1 MNYEK
6 LPKTISAEEL
16 LSTPLP
22 PVKWIIPD
30 LLPAG
35 LALFAGPSK
44 AGKSWLTLW
53 LCLQVAQG
61 KPMWGREIEPH
72 TVIYLSLEDTFNR
85 LQKRLLQL
93 VGSEEAPERLVMQ
106 TECSSIGQGLE
117 EQLTSFIYQHP
128 DTGLIVIDTLQK
140 VRSSDQ
146 NNSMYASDY
155 KEISAL
161 KALADKYNVCIL
173 LIHHLRKQAADDPF
187 LQIAGSNG
195 LMGAS
200 DTSWVMQ
207 RKRMSQTA
215 SILVTGRDMDNKTL
229 RLHEE
234 NCVWMLDEEESTE
247 QIVAKAVP
255 GYIWKVADY
264 IDSVGTWQ
272 GTATELLSAADIEG
286 VLPHQLTRKIVE
298 HFDTVFTPRGIRY
311 ETHRTSQARQM
322 KFSHD
327 GNDADDANDAEI
339 DITQLFKWDISQTA
353 SSASL
358 ASQRSRKESEHLVTL
373 GAVRAA
379 VRKYPDLHIVH
390 FDAHADL
397 RDDYLGAQLSHACVL
412 RRCHDLVG
420 DGRIHQFCIRSG
432 EREEFQFAARH
443 TDMHKFDFTGLAEL
457 TDWLCQADVPV
468 YLTIDLD
475 CLDPSAFPGTG
486 TPEAGGVSFLQL
498 LGAIRTVTKANIIGA
513 DVNELAPMLD
523 QSGVSTATAC
533 KVLREL
539 LLALEK

>member
-1 MNYEK
+1 MTFTK
-6 LPKTISAEEL
+6 LPKAISAEEL

-22 PVKWIIPD
+22 PVKWIIPG

-53 LCLQVAQG
+53 LCLQIAQG
-61 KPMWGREIEPH
+61 NPVWNREIEPR
-72 TVIYLSLEDTFNR
+72 TVIYFSLEDTFNR
-85 LQKRLLQL
+85 LQSRIFQL
-93 VGSEEAPERLVMQ
+93 IDGGDAPERLILQ
-106 TECSSIGQGLE
+106 TECPSIGQGLE
-117 EQLTSFIYQHP
+117 EQVDSLIRTYA
-128 DTGLIVIDTLQK
+128 DVGLIVIDTLQK
-140 VRSSDQ
+140 VRLSDG
-146 NNSMYASDY
+146 NGGMYANDY
-155 KEISAL
+155 KEAGAL
-161 KALADKYNVCIL
+161 KKLADKYGICIL
-173 LIHHLRKQAADDPF
+173 LIHHLRKQSASDPF
-187 LQIAGSNG
+187 DQISGSTG

-234 NCVWMLDEEESTE
+234 NCVWILDEEESTE

-255 GYIWKVADY
+255 SYLWKVADY
-264 IDSVGTWQ
+264 IDSVGNWQ

-358 ASQRSRKESEHLVTL
+358 ASQRSRKESKHGRSVATGQPAEKPTGIAPNPCEAA
-373 GAVRAA
+373 GA
-379 VRKYPDLHIVH
+379 
-390 FDAHADL
+390 
-397 RDDYLGAQLSHACVL
+397 
-412 RRCHDLVG
+412 
-420 DGRIHQFCIRSG
+420 
-432 EREEFQFAARH
+432 
-443 TDMHKFDFTGLAEL
+443 
-457 TDWLCQADVPV
+457 
-468 YLTIDLD
+468 
-475 CLDPSAFPGTG
+475 
-486 TPEAGGVSFLQL
+486 
-498 LGAIRTVTKANIIGA
+498 
-513 DVNELAPMLD
+513 
-523 QSGVSTATAC
+523 
-533 KVLREL
+533 
-539 LLALEK
+539 